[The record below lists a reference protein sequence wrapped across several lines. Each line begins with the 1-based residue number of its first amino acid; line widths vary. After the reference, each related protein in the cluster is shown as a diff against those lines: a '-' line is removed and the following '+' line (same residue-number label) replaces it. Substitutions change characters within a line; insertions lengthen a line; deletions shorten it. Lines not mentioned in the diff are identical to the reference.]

1 MWKGCLTALVTPFR
15 GGEIDVA
22 ALERLVEA
30 QVAAGVHG
38 IVPCGSTGEAA
49 TLTHDEHIAV
59 VRAVVRFAR
68 GRVPVIAG
76 TGSNAT
82 AEAIRLTRA
91 AEDAGAAGA
100 LLISPYYNKPTQ
112 EGIHDHYAAVAEA
125 TKLPLLV
132 YNIPG
137 RTASNILPETIVR
150 LSRIKNIA
158 GVKEASGSM
167 PQVIEILAGA
177 DPGFAVFAG
186 DDLLTLPM
194 MAAGGAG
201 VICTSSNVV
210 PRRFV
215 ELTDALFAGDLARA
229 RGLVHDLLPLVR
241 AITVTPEV
249 NPIPVKT
256 ALALMGLCTEE
267 FRLPLTRMS
276 PERRGPLERVLRE
289 HGLV

>member
-1 MWKGCLTALVTPFR
+1 
-15 GGEIDVA
+15 
-22 ALERLVEA
+22 
-30 QVAAGVHG
+30 
-38 IVPCGSTGEAA
+38 
-49 TLTHDEHIAV
+49 
-59 VRAVVRFAR
+59 FAR

-137 RTASNILPETIVR
+137 RTASNILPEPIAR

-215 ELTDALFAGDLARA
+215 E
-229 RGLVHDLLPLVR
+229 
-241 AITVTPEV
+241 
-249 NPIPVKT
+249 
-256 ALALMGLCTEE
+256 
-267 FRLPLTRMS
+267 
-276 PERRGPLERVLRE
+276 
-289 HGLV
+289 